1 MINQRQNIIVVA
13 IQRSYCFLPEYGVQK
28 TTDGPTESDLCPNI
42 MCGAVSRS
50 VLGVVA
56 MIEIVD
62 TPFSNV
68 ADVHDRPLPRV
79 NLYSNLEILPRRT
92 NKPWRTALLQQ

>member
-42 MCGAVSRS
+42 MCGAVSS
-50 VLGVVA
+50 AAGAVMA
-56 MIEIVD
+56 
-62 TPFSNV
+62 
-68 ADVHDRPLPRV
+68 A
-79 NLYSNLEILPRRT
+79 
-92 NKPWRTALLQQ
+92 